1 MQPANADPDAIERRR
16 MWLGCLGTV
25 FVIILAL
32 VVVALI
38 LFSNGGEET
47 PKTYIGGLAGC
58 NHFRTAMTDLDE
70 GAITMEVFRE
80 ELLSVMRIVRTA
92 EPYIGTSLV
101 ELVDAFDN
109 DDIRTFTAAMPKVI
123 DACQGAGY

>member
-1 MQPANADPDAIERRR
+1 

-25 FVIILAL
+25 FFIVL
-32 VVVALI
+32 VVVVLI
-38 LFSNGGEET
+38 LFGNGDEET

-58 NHFRTAMTDLDE
+58 SHYRTALAEFDE
-70 GAITMEVFRE
+70 GVITMESFRD

-92 EPYIGTSLV
+92 EPDIGVSLV
-101 ELVDAFDN
+101 ELVDAVDN
-109 DDIRTFTAAMPKVI
+109 DDIRTFNAAKPKVI